1 MADSESYLVTIPGEW
16 KLEEYA
22 TTTRKFP
29 SIQDYVRELIRR
41 DIEAYEKEHGAPV
54 EQTNGNGKKK

>member
-1 MADSESYLVTIPGEW
+1 MADSESFLVTIPTDWALGD
-16 KLEEYA
+16 YA
-22 TTTRKFP
+22 TSKRKFP

-54 EQTNGNGKKK
+54 ESTNGKKK